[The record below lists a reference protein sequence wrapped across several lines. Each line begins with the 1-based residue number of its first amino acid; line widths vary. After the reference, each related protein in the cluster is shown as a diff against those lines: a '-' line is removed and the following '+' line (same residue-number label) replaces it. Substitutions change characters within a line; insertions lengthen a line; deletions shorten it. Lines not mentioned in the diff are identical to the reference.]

1 MLRKA
6 FCSMKI
12 LRKRLGLIY
21 GAADEKLSW
30 SEVMVASN
38 RWRFQLTEAEEAC
51 TGRIFWLFTV
61 SLGQQE
67 NQAGQNH

>member
-1 MLRKA
+1 
-6 FCSMKI
+6 MKI

-38 RWRFQLTEAEEAC
+38 RWRFQLTEAC
-51 TGRIFWLFTV
+51 VGRIFWLFTV
-61 SLGQQE
+61 SLGQQQ